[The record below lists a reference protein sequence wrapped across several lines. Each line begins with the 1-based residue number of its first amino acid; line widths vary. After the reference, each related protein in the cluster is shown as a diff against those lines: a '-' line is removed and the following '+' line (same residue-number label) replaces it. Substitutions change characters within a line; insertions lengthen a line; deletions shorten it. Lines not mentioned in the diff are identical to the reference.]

1 MSPVQSWKDMTSG
14 IDTPIENQES
24 LPGSSGLARDL
35 ELLRCLVHPAA
46 QANGGLNVTQLAEA
60 TQRESSQVSR
70 VMRALET
77 ANLVERNANRNYR
90 IGPALFALA
99 ARGADDQLFRLGMTT
114 LETLADRVRESVH
127 LCTLIG
133 TKVRTLATRTP
144 DNFVSR
150 IIGWEEQLVAAQSTS
165 AGRILL
171 GDFTRPQLRSRFAD
185 VVFHDAGPRSP
196 VHDIDTLWAEVQRAR
211 LTGYAVVDEEF
222 ADGWVGAS
230 AAVRDHTGRI
240 VAAINVSAEKANW
253 PQGLAEMG
261 RMTVAAAT
269 ELSRSLGH
277 QEGASAVQLRP
288 V

>member
-1 MSPVQSWKDMTSG
+1 MTSG
-14 IDTPIENQES
+14 EPTAVDAPDAV
-24 LPGSSGLARDL
+24 PGSSGLARDL
-35 ELLRCLVHPAA
+35 ELLRCLAHPAA

-60 TQRESSQVSR
+60 TNRESSQVSR

-77 ANLVERNANRNYR
+77 ANLVERDANRNYR

-99 ARGADDQLFRLGMTT
+99 ARSADNQLYRLGMIT
-114 LETLADRVRESVH
+114 LETLTNRVQESVH

-150 IIGWEEQLVAAQSTS
+150 VIGWEEQLVPAQSTS
-165 AGRILL
+165 AGRVLL
-171 GDFTRPQLRSRFAD
+171 GDFTRPQLKSRFAD

-196 VHDIDTLWAEVQRAR
+196 VHDIDSLWTEVQRAKV
-211 LTGYAVVDEEF
+211 TGYAIVDEEF
-222 ADGWVGAS
+222 ADDWVGAS

-240 VAAINVSAEKANW
+240 VAAINASAQKHHW

-261 RMTVAAAT
+261 RMTAAAAT

-277 QEGASAVQLRP
+277 LQAASAVQLRP

>member
-1 MSPVQSWKDMTSG
+1 MTSG
-14 IDTPIENQES
+14 IDTAAATNDS
-24 LPGSSGLARDL
+24 LPGSSGLGRDL
-35 ELLRCLVHPAA
+35 ELLRCLAHPAA

-60 TQRESSQVSR
+60 TNRESSQVSR
-70 VMRALET
+70 VMRALES
-77 ANLVERNANRNYR
+77 ANLVERDASRNYR

-99 ARGADDQLFRLGMTT
+99 ARSAEDQLYRLGMIT

-133 TKVRTLATRTP
+133 TKVRTLATRAP

-150 IIGWEEQLVAAQSTS
+150 VIGWEEQLVAAQSTS

-171 GDFTRPQLRSRFAD
+171 GDFTRSQLKSRFAD

-196 VHDIDTLWAEVQRAR
+196 VHDIDTLWAEVQRAKV
-211 LTGYAVVDEEF
+211 TGYAVVDEEF

-230 AAVRDHTGRI
+230 AAVRDHTGCL
-240 VAAINVSAEKANW
+240 VAAINVSALKENW

-261 RMTVAAAT
+261 RMTATAAN

-277 QEGASAVQLRP
+277 QQEALAVQLRP
-288 V
+288 I